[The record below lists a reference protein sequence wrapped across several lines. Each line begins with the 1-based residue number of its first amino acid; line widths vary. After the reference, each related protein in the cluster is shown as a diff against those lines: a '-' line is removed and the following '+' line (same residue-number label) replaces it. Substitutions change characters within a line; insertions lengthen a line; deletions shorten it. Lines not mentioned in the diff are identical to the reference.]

1 MEYAS
6 KGSIMDFN
14 DKTGKF
20 RINSKISDKNQY
32 SEEQI
37 RGFIDDIASGLE
49 YCNYLII

>member
-20 RINSKISDKNQY
+20 RINNKISDKDQY
-32 SEEQI
+32 TEEQI

-49 YCNYLII
+49 YRNSIII